1 MSFFDSIPEPP
12 PPDPAHGGASR
23 TIIGLADDP
32 DAGPA

>member
-1 MSFFDSIPEPP
+1 MSFFDSIPEP

-23 TIIGLADDP
+23 TIIALADDP